1 MLLRIEHSL
10 RCTVQAYV
18 RTIERVHRVV
28 KQLATCSL
36 MASAGATGK
45 SQTKKASSRTKKTT
59 FKVKERRE
67 LLLVL
72 EGNDYAD
79 LVNTAIQK
87 LQPSAHLLRYPER
100 AAFVSSV
107 PRSFPVTPG
116 RGTTCRGES

>member
-18 RTIERVHRVV
+18 RTIERVRRVV

-79 LVNTAIQK
+79 LSCWLARRLANN
-87 LQPSAHLLRYPER
+87 
-100 AAFVSSV
+100 
-107 PRSFPVTPG
+107 
-116 RGTTCRGES
+116 RGDRLGVIASGTSL

>member
-18 RTIERVHRVV
+18 RTIERVRRVV

-79 LVNTAIQK
+79 LVNTAI
-87 LQPSAHLLRYPER
+87 
-100 AAFVSSV
+100 VSGLSCWLA
-107 PRSFPVTPG
+107 RRLANN
-116 RGTTCRGES
+116 RGDRLGVIASGTSL